1 MNIVFQEQCYA
12 LGWNSSI
19 LCLEMLYV
27 IVTIELDG
35 VDIQHWYIS
44 LVCLLL
50 TGTIL

>member
-19 LCLEMLYV
+19 LCLEILSV

-50 TGTIL
+50 KGTIL